1 MFRRDFILKVLSF
14 VTVPGF
20 FQNLWSKH
28 RAGAAALQKNF
39 ITIRKQG
46 KELIDSK
53 IPVLEKWNQVFVSL
67 NAFSRTLD
75 YGIYTNT
82 SKRKAVL
89 YVGRD
94 KATFTA
100 DNGFVILNDQV
111 YQFLHKPVW
120 YHSELWLPLQLLQEL
135 FSTYT
140 SHHMFYDEK
149 NNAFV
154 IGQKDVN
161 ITNLAISSKENG
173 TLIKIFSEKTFSEND
188 ITLKISNGWLHVEIY
203 GGKADADALARQK
216 TAGVVSDIE
225 VIQFDSLVSLAF
237 RLRKSIIDK
246 ELLLSDGERDF
257 MVSLRT
263 KETIEQDQ
271 QTKEELERQKKEW
284 LVDTIV
290 IDPGHGGKDPGA
302 VGHKNLYEKTIVLN
316 VALQL
321 GKVIKKKLPDVRVV
335 YTRDKDVFIPLWKRT
350 KIANEHKGKLFIS
363 IHCNSNRNKRVKGF
377 ETYFL
382 SSDEDKNKQAQEV
395 VLMEN
400 ASIEF
405 EAEEDRMRY
414 EGINFILATMAQSAF
429 IKQSQYLASS
439 IQKSYAAKM
448 KPLGMKDRGVKQGR
462 FWVMVGATMPNV
474 LIEMGYISN
483 KQEANFLRKTSTNK
497 KIAEAIFSG
506 IDKYKKD
513 VESSI

>member
-1 MFRRDFILKVLSF
+1 MFRRDFIIKVLSVLSF
-14 VTVPGF
+14 PGSWRRLLGNE
-20 FQNLWSKH
+20 QT
-28 RAGAAALQKNF
+28 LQKNV
-39 ITIRKQG
+39 
-46 KELIDSK
+46 LILKRNDTTPGESK
-53 IPVLEKWNQVFVSL
+53 IPFIEKWGYVYFSL
-67 NAFSRTLD
+67 NAFARALD

-111 YQFLHKPVW
+111 YQFLYQPVW
-120 YHSELWLPLQLLQEL
+120 YHSELWVPANLMQEL
-135 FSTYT
+135 FSSYT
-140 SHHMFYDEK
+140 SHQMVYEEDKRTFE
-149 NNAFV
+149 V
-154 IGQKDVN
+154 GQKDVN
-161 ITNLAISSKENG
+161 ITNLAISTKENG
-173 TLIKIFSEKTFSEND
+173 TLIKVFSEKKFKDNE
-188 ITLKISNGWLHVEIY
+188 ITLKVANGWLHVEIY

-237 RLRKSIIDK
+237 RLRSRIMEK
-246 ELLLSDGERDF
+246 ELLLAESESDF

-263 KETIEQDQ
+263 KETIEQEK
-271 QTKEELERQKKEW
+271 QTREELERQKKEW

-302 VGHKNLYEKTIVLN
+302 VGHSNLYEKTIVLH
-316 VALQL
+316 VALKL
-321 GKVIKKKLPDVRVV
+321 GEMIRKKYPDVKVV
-335 YTRDKDVFIPLWKRT
+335 YTRDKDIFIPLWKRT
-350 KIANEHKGKLFIS
+350 KIANENRGKLFIS
-363 IHCNSNRNKRVKGF
+363 LHCNSSRNKRVKGF

-395 VLMEN
+395 VLLEN

-405 EAEEDRMRY
+405 EAEEDRKRY

-429 IKQSQYLASS
+429 IKQSQYLAST
-439 IQKSYAAKM
+439 IQKAFASRM
-448 KPLGMKDRGVKQGR
+448 KPLGRKDRGVKQGR

-474 LIEMGYISN
+474 LIEMGFISN
-483 KQEANFLRKTSTNK
+483 KDEANFLRKKSNMN
-497 KIAEAIFSG
+497 KIAEAIYSG